1 MEKRKYKVIVIN
13 TKNKIEVCHLFE
25 NIENAII
32 CFREFQTRYS
42 HYGKITI
49 QAIQI

>member
-25 NIENAII
+25 NIENAIS
-32 CFREFQTRYS
+32 CFRAFQTRYS
-42 HYGKITI
+42 HYSKITI
-49 QAIQI
+49 QAIQL